1 MQKHEFTFLGHEA
14 VVLMPEKPNGK
25 WIWKTEFFYAF
36 DGAEQA
42 LLEQGYARVY
52 FGVSDRYGSPAAV
65 RLMHAFHRHLIEN
78 FALEKKSILFG
89 FSRGGLYAFNYALFY
104 PEYVE
109 KVYLD
114 APVMDMKSWPP
125 KGSKEQGQ
133 VFDEFALTEQTLTAY
148 KGNPVD
154 NLEEYF
160 SLNIPTLLIAG
171 GKDSIVPLAEN
182 GGKMIAFV
190 EQKNKLGKGLKFG
203 YIVKPECEHH
213 PHSLA
218 DVAPILKFVNE
229 K

>member
-14 VVLMPEKPNGK
+14 IVIIPDNPNGK

-42 LLEQGYARVY
+42 LLEEGYARVY
-52 FGVSDRYGSPAAV
+52 FCVSDRYGSPAAI
-65 RLMHAFHRHLIEN
+65 RLMHAFHKHVVEK
-78 FALEKKSILFG
+78 FALQNKAILFG

-133 VFDEFALTEQTLTAY
+133 VFDEFSLNEQTLAAY

-160 SLNIPTLLIAG
+160 SHAIPTLLVAG
-171 GKDSIVPLAEN
+171 GKDSVVPLAEN
-182 GGKMIAFV
+182 GGKMMAFV
-190 EQKNKLGKGLKFG
+190 EQKNKRSEQVDFS
-203 YIVKPECEHH
+203 YIIKPECEHH
-213 PHSLA
+213 PHSLT
-218 DVAPILKFVNE
+218 DVAPILKFVN
-229 K
+229 KK